1 MDHALLQA
9 TAGFYLLAAGA
20 FVLYLVVPR
29 TLLSRAGQ
37 WLLLLGFAG
46 HTIKF
51 ALLFYETGYPTI
63 VQTRD
68 TLSFYGWL
76 MVGLYLLVQLK
87 YRLPIL
93 GCFIAPLAFLMSF
106 KSIAAGGGTE
116 ELPPALLA
124 TYWLPLHVTLA
135 LLGNAVFGLA
145 FAVSVLYLLL
155 RHQLKNKRMTG
166 LVRGLP
172 ALETL
177 DRLNKIFLVWGFL
190 LMTLGILTGSLWAR
204 SHWGTYWSWD
214 PRQIMSALAWLLYGI
229 LLHGRLTAGWRG
241 RKAAI
246 WTIVGF
252 AIVLGYFLW
261 GDLVFP
267 TRHGGRFE

>member
-9 TAGFYLLAAGA
+9 TAGFYLLATGA
-20 FVLYLVVPR
+20 FILYLVLPR
-29 TLLSRAGQ
+29 TFLSRAGQ
-37 WLLLLGFAG
+37 YLLLLGFIG

-51 ALLFYETGYPTI
+51 AILFYDVGYLA
-63 VQTRD
+63 VAQNRD
-68 TLSFYGWL
+68 TLSLYGWL
-76 MVGLYLLVQLK
+76 MVGLYLVLQLK
-87 YRLPIL
+87 VRLPIL
-93 GCFIAPLAFLMSF
+93 GCFIAPLAFLMSLG
-106 KSIAAGGGTE
+106 SIAVGRGAQD
-116 ELPPALLA
+116 LPPALSNP
-124 TYWLPLHVTLA
+124 WLPVHVILA

-145 FAVSVLYLLL
+145 FAVSVIYLLL

-166 LVRGLP
+166 LARGLP
-172 ALETL
+172 SLETL

-204 SHWGTYWSWD
+204 AYWGTYWSWD
-214 PRQIMSALAWLLYGI
+214 PRQITSALAWLLYGI

-241 RKAAI
+241 KKAAI

-252 AIVLGYFLW
+252 TLVLGYFLA
-261 GDLVFP
+261 GDHIFP